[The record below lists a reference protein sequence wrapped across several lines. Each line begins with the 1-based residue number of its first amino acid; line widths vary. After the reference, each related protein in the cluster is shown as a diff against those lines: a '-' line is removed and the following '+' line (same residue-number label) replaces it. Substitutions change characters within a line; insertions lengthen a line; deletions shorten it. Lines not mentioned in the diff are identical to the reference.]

1 MNSISLPESL
11 VAQLQAYERK
21 LRRMETLVAVAGG
34 LAGLLITYVLLFAFD
49 RFVNTPVWARTVLM
63 VTGALLAAWFAQG
76 WASYW
81 LWNRRG
87 PTQLAKLL
95 QKHFRILG
103 DRLQGVIELTHLE
116 ELPPNMSPALLRAAI
131 RQVAE
136 DSGKHHFE
144 DAVPKRPARRWAL
157 AGISV
162 AALTAAPFV
171 FAPRAAT
178 NALERWAKPWAGIER
193 YTFTTVEALP
203 NDLYIPHGEAFEL
216 AVGLRPDAEWKPSSA
231 TARIESQEKQKADV
245 QESKA
250 LFKFPGQTH
259 EGTLSLRFGDYLKD
273 IAVHPLHRP
282 ELKELA
288 ARVTLP
294 AYLGHPELRVPVN
307 GTIADFLA
315 GSSVSFEGKI
325 SRAVGTG
332 ALDAGKL
339 TLDATA
345 SEATFT
351 TPSTELAKL
360 GTEVALRWTDIHGL
374 TPVQP
379 YSLKIGTTQD
389 APPRV
394 EIQNLDAQ
402 EIAILPTEEVR
413 FTLAATDD
421 FGVKEMWVGW
431 TVRGINDKPKDTKKT
446 AQDPK
451 DKGKDWVGDLWKE
464 WASQAEVK
472 PETADPKKPAT
483 ELPRMAGGQMVR
495 ELSRPI
501 VWTPAALGVP
511 PDSVVELTGYSLD
524 YLPKREPST
533 SWKLTIFV
541 LSPEKH
547 AERVREKMDQVLK
560 QLDERIR
567 DEERA
572 LEENKGIAENK
583 EDLKTEKAGE
593 EIKRVE
599 ASEKANEDALGKLSE
614 QMAEVMKEALKNKD
628 FPSDTMNEWSKIA
641 EALQKEAA
649 PKMSDAAQQ
658 MAQAAQAQQ
667 SPQQRS
673 ESLDKAMK
681 DQQAA
686 LDAMRQAASK
696 MKTTNENLFAR
707 NFYNRLKL
715 ASSVEQQISDGLKKL
730 AKATVGLKP
739 DEIGASEKK
748 SFEAVAGKQDGNV
761 KDVDTIQNDMTA
773 FLRRMPNEKYQ
784 KVVGEMEEKRAVP
797 ELGELA
803 NSVRANLGLKSVGR
817 AKAWGEQLG
826 AWAELLREEA
836 QGGGKGG
843 GEMDPDMMELMI
855 ALVRLAVTEDTI
867 REQTGEL
874 ERTKEKNPGHSED
887 SSKLGTTQNQLSGT
901 AKEIEENPKFAKFMD
916 KVGPLL
922 DEVTSLMQEV
932 AGNLHKPDT
941 GADTTSTQGIIIEML
956 VPPDKKSDDSQSQSQ
971 SPMAQMQ
978 QQMQKMMQQM
988 TKSRS
993 AGGNNSKNPSNLE
1006 GTAAQGSTA
1015 KDKGNQRTVEK
1026 SGGAANAGE
1035 WPEEFREALQAYFQS
1050 LEEKKK

>member
-1 MNSISLPESL
+1 MNSIALPDSL

-49 RFVNTPVWARTVLM
+49 RFVNTPVWARAVLT

-76 WASYW
+76 WARHW
-81 LWNRRG
+81 LWERRG
-87 PTQLAKLL
+87 SAQLAKLL

-193 YTFTTVEALP
+193 YTFTTVETLP
-203 NDLYIPHGEAFEL
+203 SDLYIPHGEAFEL
-216 AVGLRPDAEWKPSSA
+216 SVGLRPDAEWKPSSA
-231 TARIESQEKQKADV
+231 TAQIDRQEGLAALVHD
-245 QESKA
+245 SKA
-250 LFKFPGQTH
+250 LFKFPGQTR
-259 EGTLSLRFGDYLKD
+259 EGTLGLRFGDYLKD

-294 AYLGHPELRVPVN
+294 EYLGHPELRVPVN
-307 GTIADFLA
+307 GTIADFLE

-325 SRAVGTG
+325 SRDVGSG

-339 TLDATA
+339 TLNATA
-345 SEATFT
+345 NAATFT

-360 GTEVALRWTDIHGL
+360 GNEIALRWTDVHGL
-374 TPVQP
+374 APLQP
-379 YSLKIGTTQD
+379 YMLKLGTTQD

-394 EIQNLDAQ
+394 EIQNLDSQ
-402 EIAILPTEEVR
+402 EISILATENVR
-413 FTLAATDD
+413 FTLSAADD
-421 FGVKEMWVGW
+421 FGLKEMWVGW
-431 TVRGINDKPKDTKKT
+431 TVRNLNDKPKD
-446 AQDPK
+446 PK
-451 DKGKDWVGDLWKE
+451 AAAKEKGKDWVAQLWNE
-464 WASQAEVK
+464 WKSQAEVK
-472 PETADPKKPAT
+472 PEAADPKKPAP
-483 ELPRMAGGQMVR
+483 ELPRIAGGQMVR
-495 ELSRPI
+495 EVTRPL
-501 VWTPAALGVP
+501 VWSPATLGIP
-511 PDSVVELTGYSLD
+511 PDSVVELTGYALD
-524 YLPKREPST
+524 YKPGREPST

-541 LSPEKH
+541 LSPEKQ
-547 AERVREKMDQVLK
+547 AERIRERMDQVLR

-572 LEENKGIAENK
+572 IEENKGIAENK
-583 EDLKTEKAGE
+583 EDLKTDKSAE

-599 ASEKANEDALGKLSE
+599 VSEKQNEDAVGKLSE
-614 QMAEVMKEALKNKD
+614 QMAEVMKDALKNKD
-628 FPSDTMNEWSKIA
+628 FPSDTLNEWSKIA
-641 EALQKEAA
+641 EALQKEAS
-649 PKMSDAAQQ
+649 PKMSEAAQQ

-667 SPQQRS
+667 TPQQRA
-673 ESLDKAMK
+673 EDLDKAMK
-681 DQQAA
+681 SQQQA

-696 MKTTNENLFAR
+696 MKSTNENLLAR
-707 NFYNRLKL
+707 NFYNRLRL
-715 ASSVEQQISDGLKKL
+715 AASVEHQISDGLKKL

-739 DEIGASEKK
+739 GEIGAGEKK
-748 SFEAVAGKQDGNV
+748 SFEGVAGKQDGNV
-761 KDVDTIQNDMTA
+761 NDVDTLRNDMTA

-784 KVVGEMEEKRAVP
+784 KVVSEIEEKRAVP

-803 NSVRANLGLKSVGR
+803 NFVRANLGLKSVGR
-817 AKAWGEQLG
+817 AKSWGDQLN
-826 AWAELLREEA
+826 AWAEMLQDEA
-836 QGGGKGG
+836 KGG
-843 GEMDPDMMELMI
+843 GEGNQEMDPDMMELMI
-855 ALVRLAVTEDTI
+855 ALVRVAVTEDTI
-867 REQTGEL
+867 REQTAEL
-874 ERTKEKNPGHSED
+874 EHTKDKNPNHADD
-887 SSKLGTTQNQLSGT
+887 SDKLGTTQNQLSGT
-901 AKEIEENPKFAKFMD
+901 IADIEANPKFAKFMSYTGE
-916 KVGPLL
+916 VVQLL
-922 DEVTSLMQEV
+922 TEVTSLMHEV
-932 AGNLHKPDT
+932 AGELHKPNT

-956 VPPDKKSDDSQSQSQ
+956 VPPDKKGGSDSQSQ

-988 TKSRS
+988 TKSRT
-993 AGGNNSKNPSNLE
+993 AGGNNSKAPSTME
-1006 GTAAQGSTA
+1006 GTAADGSTV
-1015 KDKGNQRTVEK
+1015 KDKSNTRTVEK

-1035 WPEEFREALQAYFQS
+1035 WPEEFREALQAYFQAI
-1050 LEEKKK
+1050 EEKK